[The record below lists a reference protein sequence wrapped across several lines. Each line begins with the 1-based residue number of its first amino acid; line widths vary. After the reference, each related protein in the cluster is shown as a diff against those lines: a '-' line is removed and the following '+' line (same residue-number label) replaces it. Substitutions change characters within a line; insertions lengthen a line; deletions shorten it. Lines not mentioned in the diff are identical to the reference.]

1 MTTYLKLCLLISIF
15 MHSFSA
21 KAQSGRWDFST
32 DLGNEA
38 SSGSSFG
45 IYVIGIVYLLG
56 IFFGGKAIR
65 EVLLGIALA
74 LVGFCIY
81 AFALFKIGSALNVWT
96 SGDTPKNREIS
107 AYGLVIFLV
116 GWFLPICIYSKLHS
130 DNESKKKYQI
140 QLAAIFSMVAIGFIF
155 STLYFLK
162 LDGKESPLS
171 HLYISSD
178 DAVVECAQLPDRL
191 KISAKNCPKETENFF
206 HQFDKNYTVKEV
218 KEYQQNLEIE
228 SLKQRLANQEWQ
240 IEMQRR
246 RAINATY
253 ELENQ
258 IPAPTSFS
266 IIDIQTGT
274 YKFCNQF
281 VSSVTCN

>member
-1 MTTYLKLCLLISIF
+1 MTLYQKLFVVISTYLL
-15 MHSFSA
+15 SFSA
-21 KAQSGRWDFST
+21 KAQSGRWDFSS

-38 SSGSSFG
+38 VSDSSFG
-45 IYVIGIVYLLG
+45 LYIIGIVYLLG

-116 GWFLPICIYSKLHS
+116 GWFLPIYIFSKLHS

-140 QLAAIFSMVAIGFIF
+140 QLAAIFSMVAIGFVF

-171 HLYISSD
+171 FLFISSD
-178 DAVVECAQLPDRL
+178 DAVVECAQLPDGL
-191 KISAKNCPKETENFF
+191 KMSAKNCPKETENFF

-258 IPAPTSFS
+258 ISAPTSFS

-281 VSSVTCN
+281 GSSVTCN